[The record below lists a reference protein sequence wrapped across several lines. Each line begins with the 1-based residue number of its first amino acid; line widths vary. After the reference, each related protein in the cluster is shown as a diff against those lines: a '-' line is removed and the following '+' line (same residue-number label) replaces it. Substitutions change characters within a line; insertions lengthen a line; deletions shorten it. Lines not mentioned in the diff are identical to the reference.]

1 MEEKVLNFSIKKATY
16 KHSNDIAH
24 LEEICF
30 SHPRSQK
37 TIEEEIENES
47 IIMIV
52 VTNDNDNVLGYGSM
66 NIVLDEAYINDIA
79 VFPEFRHMGV
89 GRIIVKSFV
98 DYCYGN
104 NFSFLSLEVRES
116 NFPAINLYA
125 SEGFEL
131 IGQRKNFYSDPKENA
146 NIMTKYFKR

>member
-16 KHSNDIAH
+16 KYSNEIAN
-24 LEEICF
+24 LEKMCF
-30 SHPRSQK
+30 SHPRSKK
-37 TIEEEIENES
+37 TIEDELENEN

-52 VTNDNDNVLGYGSM
+52 AINNDDNVMGYGSM

-79 VFPEFRHMGV
+79 VFPEFRHIGI
-89 GRIIVKSFV
+89 GRRIVKSFV
-98 DYCYGN
+98 NYCHDN
-104 NFSFLSLEVRES
+104 NYSFLSLEVRES
-116 NFPAINLYA
+116 NSPAISLYK